1 MTKSNNKMSTKTIAL
16 GAVMTAMVILLQ
28 LLGTY
33 TAFFGPF
40 SAALAL
46 IPIIIGAAM
55 CGVAVGAWLGLVFSL
70 VVVFT
75 GGANLFLTFNILGTY
90 ITVLTKGI
98 LCGVASGIAYKLLK
112 KYNDVVATVVA
123 SLICP
128 VVNTGIFL
136 LGSAV
141 FFLDKADAIAAEL
154 ESTITGMSLFVGI
167 ATGNFLFEI
176 GFCIVL
182 SPVVIRLLKIAKKEK

>member
-1 MTKSNNKMSTKTIAL
+1 MSTKTMAL

-46 IPIIIGAAM
+46 IPIIIGAAL
-55 CGVAVGAWLGLVFSL
+55 CGVSVGAWLGLVFSL
-70 VVVFT
+70 VVIFT
-75 GGANLFLTFNILGTY
+75 GGANLFLAFDIAGTY

-98 LCGVASGIAYKLLK
+98 LCGVASALAYKLLK
-112 KYNDVVATVVA
+112 NFNEIFATVVA
-123 SLICP
+123 SLVCP

-136 LGSAV
+136 LGSAL
-141 FFLDKADAIAAEL
+141 FFLDSANEIAAVL
-154 ESTITGMSLFVGI
+154 ETNVTGMQLFIGM
-167 ATGNFLFEI
+167 ATGNFLFEL
-176 GFCIVL
+176 GLCIVL
-182 SPVVIRLLKIAKKEK
+182 TPVIIRLLNIAKTSKA

>member
-1 MTKSNNKMSTKTIAL
+1 MTNSKNKMATKTIAL

-55 CGVAVGAWLGLVFSL
+55 CGVSVGAWLGLVFSL
-70 VVVFT
+70 VVIFT
-75 GGANLFLTFNILGTY
+75 GGANLFLAFNIPGTY
-90 ITVLTKGI
+90 ITVLIKGI
-98 LCGVASGIAYKLLK
+98 LCGVASGVVYKLFN
-112 KYNDVVATVVA
+112 KYNDIVATVLA
-123 SLICP
+123 SLVCP
-128 VVNTGIFL
+128 IVNTGIFL

-141 FFLDKADAIAAEL
+141 FFLDSADAIATTIGSE
-154 ESTITGMSLFVGI
+154 ITGMQLFIGM

-176 GFCIVL
+176 GLCIVL